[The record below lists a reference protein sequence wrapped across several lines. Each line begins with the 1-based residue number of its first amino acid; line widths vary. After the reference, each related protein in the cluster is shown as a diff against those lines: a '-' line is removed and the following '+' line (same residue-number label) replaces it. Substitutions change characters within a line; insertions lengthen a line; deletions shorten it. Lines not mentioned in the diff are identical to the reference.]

1 VNLEISPFTQ
11 SFRLCPTFCEH
22 HVTYTDDKRN
32 ISTKRVDFT
41 LDHDLFVVVGVRN
54 KQASE
59 SLTAEG

>member
-1 VNLEISPFTQ
+1 MNLEIPPSAQ
-11 SFRLCPTFCEH
+11 SFRLFPTFCEH

-54 KQASE
+54 KRASE
-59 SLTAEG
+59 PLTAED